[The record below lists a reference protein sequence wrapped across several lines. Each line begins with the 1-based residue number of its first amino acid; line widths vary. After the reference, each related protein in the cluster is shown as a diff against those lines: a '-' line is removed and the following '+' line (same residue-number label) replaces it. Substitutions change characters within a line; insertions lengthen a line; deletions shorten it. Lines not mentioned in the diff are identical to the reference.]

1 MRPKSTTEANF
12 VRPELISGR
21 RGIYYTN
28 APTTHHN
35 CLTQRWKVGMAPGS
49 NIRESR
55 LTQHGYG
62 NVYRIEHGCICGYR

>member
-1 MRPKSTTEANF
+1 MRPKSTTEANV
-12 VRPELISGR
+12 VRPELIFGR

-55 LTQHGYG
+55 LTQNGYG
-62 NVYRIEHGCICGYR
+62 NVYRIEHGCICG